1 MENTLRMN
9 ADFLLV
15 RELADPPEASG
26 LVRPYGRRSDEPIQ
40 AEVLLA
46 GEGLLMTNVP
56 PAHDWEGDD
65 GSESFGTAVVYRVP
79 MLAKVGDIVLLQF
92 NAGTPVRV
100 NGEVLRIVPDRDL
113 FAVVVPA
120 LVEAEEGDA

>member
-1 MENTLRMN
+1 MTQTLRMN
-9 ADFLLV
+9 SDFLLV
-15 RELADPPEASG
+15 RELEEAPDPSG
-26 LVRPYGRRSDEPIQ
+26 LVRPYGRRADEPVQ

-46 GEGLLMTNVP
+46 GEGLLMTNVQP
-56 PAHDWEGDD
+56 VVGWEIDNASVEVGD
-65 GSESFGTAVVYRVP
+65 ALVHRAP

-113 FAVVVPA
+113 FAVVVP
-120 LVEAEEGDA
+120 VE